1 MNLIL
6 LLKEPWLFKMKLT
19 LIAAI
24 SENKVIGFKN
34 KVPWHIPEDMKRFR
48 ELTIG
53 HPVIMGRKTYDS
65 LPDKFRPLPDRE
77 NIVLSSSLESQEKI
91 YIARNME
98 EALKLAKG
106 RDSSVIGGERV
117 YQLFLPLIDQL
128 EITRVYRDFE
138 GDAFFPEINW
148 DEWKISRRE
157 KWNPSM
163 REENV
168 SEHDIPYSFLTYLRK

>member
-1 MNLIL
+1 MIFLLKDMILIL
-6 LLKEPWLFKMKLT
+6 LSEGPWLFKMKLT
-19 LIAAI
+19 LITAI

-48 ELTIG
+48 ELTID

-65 LPDKFRPLPDRE
+65 LPDKFRPLPDRK
-77 NIVLSSSLESQEKI
+77 NIVLSTSLEPQEKI

-98 EALKLAKG
+98 EALKLTKG

-148 DEWKISRRE
+148 DEWELSK
-157 KWNPSM
+157 
-163 REENV
+163 REEGV
-168 SEHDIPYSFLTYLRK
+168 SKKQIHYSFLTYLRK

>member
-1 MNLIL
+1 MNLTL
-6 LLKEPWLFKMKLT
+6 LLEGPWLFKMKLT

-34 KVPWHIPEDMKRFR
+34 KVPWDIPEDMKRFR
-48 ELTIG
+48 ELTIN

-65 LPDKFRPLPDRE
+65 LPDKFRPLPDRK
-77 NIVLSSSLESQEKI
+77 NIVLSTSLEPQEKI
-91 YIARNME
+91 YIAGNME
-98 EALKLAKG
+98 EALKLTKG
-106 RDSSVIGGERV
+106 KDSSVIGGERV

-148 DEWKISRRE
+148 DEWKLSE
-157 KWNPSM
+157 
-163 REENV
+163 REEGV
-168 SEHDIPYSFLTYLRK
+168 SKKQIHYSFLTYLRK